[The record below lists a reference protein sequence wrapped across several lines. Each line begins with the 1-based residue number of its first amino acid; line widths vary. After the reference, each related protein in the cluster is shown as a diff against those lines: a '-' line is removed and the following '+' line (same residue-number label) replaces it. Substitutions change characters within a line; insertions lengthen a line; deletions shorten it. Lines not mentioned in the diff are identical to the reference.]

1 MDKQN
6 KKITELTPEQMDKVS
21 GGSTDDERFFKCK
34 KCMKAFPIELYS
46 SHTKTCKGYEVSPTQ
61 PDPVPEPIQSK

>member
-6 KKITELTPEQMDKVS
+6 KTITELTPDQMGKVS
-21 GGSTDDERFFKCK
+21 GGNSDDEVYFRCK
-34 KCMKAFPIELYS
+34 KCMKVFPINLYS

-61 PDPVPEPIQSK
+61 PDPVPEPVQSK

>member
-6 KKITELTPEQMDKVS
+6 KKITELTPDQMDKVS
-21 GGSTDDERFFKCK
+21 GGFSDDEGYFFCPKCRK
-34 KCMKAFPIELYS
+34 TFRIDLYS

-61 PDPVPEPIQSK
+61 PDPVPEPVQSK

>member
-6 KKITELTPEQMDKVS
+6 KKITELTPDQMDKVS
-21 GGSTDDERFFKCK
+21 GGFSDDERYFFCPKCRK
-34 KCMKAFPIELYS
+34 TFRIDLYS

-61 PDPVPEPIQSK
+61 PDPVPEPVQSK

>member
-1 MDKQN
+1 MDRQN
-6 KKITELTPEQMDKVS
+6 KKITELTPDQMDKVS
-21 GGSTDDERFFKCK
+21 GGFSDDERYFFCPKCRK
-34 KCMKAFPIELYS
+34 TFRIDLYS

>member
-6 KKITELTPEQMDKVS
+6 KTITELTPEQMDKVS
-21 GGSTDDERFFKCK
+21 GGFSDDERYFFCPKCRK
-34 KCMKAFPIELYS
+34 TFPIDLYS

-61 PDPVPEPIQSK
+61 PDPVPEPVQSK

>member
-1 MDKQN
+1 MDNQ
-6 KKITELTPEQMDKVS
+6 KKTITELTPDQMDKIS
-21 GGSTDDERFFKCK
+21 GGNSDDECFFICPKCRK
-34 KCMKAFPIELYS
+34 TFRIDLYS